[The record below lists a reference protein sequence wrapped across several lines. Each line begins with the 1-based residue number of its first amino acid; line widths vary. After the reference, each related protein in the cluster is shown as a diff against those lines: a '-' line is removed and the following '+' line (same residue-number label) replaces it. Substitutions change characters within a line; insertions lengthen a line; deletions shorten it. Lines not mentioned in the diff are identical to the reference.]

1 MAYLQQAGGPNRDAD
16 KKHVFIVRADGA
28 VLSKEASTSF
38 WGNTFKDEGINP
50 GDTIVVPEK
59 VYKGSSIR
67 AFSNYRAALL
77 VHRAGHSVLLGDP
90 VGELMGSMYPP
101 TYQSEIVP
109 PQVEVQRG
117 LDIFDVLFIFAR
129 RKWLLLTFALVG
141 ALSLFCWSLAQKKL
155 YRADA
160 VMMPPQEQQSSSAL
174 LGQLSALGALSGLG
188 GGGAKSPSD
197 LYIGLLESRTVAQ
210 KIVKDFD
217 LTKAYNI
224 NSVPGAA
231 GLLASRTKIAS
242 ASDGLITVTVSD
254 ENPARAKDLA
264 NAYSNGLHALN
275 TSLAIGQAAQRRLF
289 FDQQLAEEKDKLA
302 DAEVALKEV
311 EEKTGVIQLQGQTS
325 VTISRISQLQA
336 DITSREVQ
344 LAALRSSSTD
354 ENPEVIRT
362 ESELAG
368 LRKQLV
374 AMRGKVGAEGNDD
387 LGIPSSQVPGLSLE
401 YIRKERDVQYHTTLL
416 RTAGQTTGSSA
427 HR

>member
-1 MAYLQQAGGPNRDAD
+1 
-16 KKHVFIVRADGA
+16 
-28 VLSKEASTSF
+28 
-38 WGNTFKDEGINP
+38 
-50 GDTIVVPEK
+50 
-59 VYKGSSIR
+59 
-67 AFSNYRAALL
+67 
-77 VHRAGHSVLLGDP
+77 
-90 VGELMGSMYPP
+90 MGSMYPP
-101 TYQSEIVP
+101 TYQPEIVP
-109 PQVEVQRG
+109 LAAEPQRG
-117 LDIFDVLFIFAR
+117 LDVFDVLFIFAR
-129 RKWLLLTFALVG
+129 RKWLLLIFALVG

-197 LYIGLLESRTVAQ
+197 LYIGLLQSRTVAER
-210 KIVKDFD
+210 IVKDFD
-217 LTKAYNI
+217 LTKAYKI

-231 GLLASRTKIAS
+231 GLLASRTKLVGDK
-242 ASDGLITVTVSD
+242 DGLITVTVSD
-254 ENPARAKDLA
+254 ESPTRARDLA
-264 NAYSNGLHALN
+264 NAYSNGLHDLN
-275 TSLAIGQAAQRRLF
+275 TTLAIGQASQRRLF

-344 LAALRSSSTD
+344 LSALRASSTD
-354 ENPEVIRT
+354 ENPDVIRT

-374 AMRGKVGAEGNDD
+374 AMRGKAGVQGNDD

-401 YIRKERDVQYHTTLL
+401 YIRKERDVQYHTTLYELLAKQLEAARIDEAKAAPVVQVVDPAEKPVLPYFPKTILFTILGGVGGFILGCVRCVVLYVYDYIDEDPRLHMKMWAVKSAL
-416 RTAGQTTGSSA
+416 RGQ
-427 HR
+427 HP

>member
-1 MAYLQQAGGPNRDAD
+1 
-16 KKHVFIVRADGA
+16 
-28 VLSKEASTSF
+28 
-38 WGNTFKDEGINP
+38 
-50 GDTIVVPEK
+50 
-59 VYKGSSIR
+59 
-67 AFSNYRAALL
+67 
-77 VHRAGHSVLLGDP
+77 
-90 VGELMGSMYPP
+90 MGSMYPP
-101 TYQSEIVP
+101 TYQTEISAP
-109 PQVEVQRG
+109 PVEVQRS
-117 LDIFDVLFIFAR
+117 LDMFDILFIFAR
-129 RKWLLLTFALVG
+129 RKWLLIIFALVG
-141 ALSLFCWSLAQKKL
+141 AICLFCWSIAQKKL

-174 LGQLSALGALSGLG
+174 LGQLSALGALSGMG
-188 GGGAKSPSD
+188 GGGAKSASD

-217 LTKAYNI
+217 LTKIYKI

-231 GLLASRTKIAS
+231 SLLASRTKLVGDK
-242 ASDGLITVTVSD
+242 DGLITVTVSD
-254 ENPARAKDLA
+254 ESPTRARDLA
-264 NAYSNGLHALN
+264 NAYSDGLHELN

-354 ENPEVIRT
+354 ENPDVIRT

-368 LRKQLV
+368 LHKQLI
-374 AMRGKVGAEGNDD
+374 AMRGKAGAGGNDD
-387 LGIPSSQVPGLSLE
+387 LGIPSSKVPGLSLE
-401 YIRKERDVQYHTTLL
+401 YIRKERDVQYHTTLYELLAKQLEAARIDEAKSAPVVQVVDPAEKPAIPYFPKITLFTILGGVGGFILGCVRCVVLYLYDYIDEDPRLHLKMWAVKAAL
-416 RTAGQTTGSSA
+416 RGQ
-427 HR
+427 HP